1 VPGAQDRWGQL
12 ADPGAPRYEAINA
25 DFPYGTEQPERG
37 SIADL
42 RRRMERLPP
51 GHPSSPYND
60 DMTPKPPVARLKN
73 LELPLHGTEQNS
85 NGASAGTAHE
95 PAEDGLADTRT
106 ASATSTWAS
115 AANTARPVS
124 ASTPRPV
131 SASTPRPVS
140 ASTPRPVS
148 ASTPRPVSA
157 STPRPVSASTPRP
170 APESTTTTASASN
183 GASGRNR
190 VASTLGTAE
199 QLLTRARLV
208 TAGEPPE
215 TAEEPESVAGEPDGN
230 GLDGSALDPNGL
242 DANGLDA
249 NGLDGSAEGPRAVS
263 GWLSTPTWADT
274 DLGTADGAAGLTSQ
288 EGTASWNTPAWDDA
302 PSWDDAPDLESAPDL
317 NDASSNGASHEWSE
331 PEPGADTL
339 THATIEPNPGR
350 AADEPRTGPDG
361 SWEWNGRYLTPDE
374 SRIAD
379 EALGR
384 CRIAEGRNVFGG
396 YGHSGL
402 TPAMRRIEAQLEHGQ
417 LLAETET
424 SALKPADSFKQK
436 LADLIMRHP
445 DKSAEELAL
454 EVHDGIRYAFIFD
467 AEHYADG
474 TLQAHSR
481 FKGNGFDLEVRRNC
495 WQNQEYKGINSRWRD
510 PAHDLV
516 FEVQFH
522 TAASWEVSQRA
533 HSLYEAITDPATPPE
548 ERARLRSIYA
558 EMSAAVPVPRGCA
571 TIPAYRK
578 EG

>member
-1 VPGAQDRWGQL
+1 MPGAQDRWGQL
-12 ADPGAPRYEAINA
+12 AEPGAPRYEAINS
-25 DFPYGTEQPERG
+25 DSPYGTEQPERG

-73 LELPLHGTEQNS
+73 LELPLHGNEQNG

-95 PAEDGLADTRT
+95 PAEDGLADRGT

-115 AANTARPVS
+115 AANTAMPVSTSTARPVS
-124 ASTPRPV
+124 PRPA
-131 SASTPRPVS
+131 SASTVS
-140 ASTPRPVS
+140 ANTVS
-148 ASTPRPVSA
+148 ANTA
-157 STPRPVSASTPRP
+157 RP

-190 VASTLGTAE
+190 VASTPGTAE
-199 QLLTRARLV
+199 QLLTRDRLV
-208 TAGEPPE
+208 TAGEPHE
-215 TAEEPESVAGEPDGN
+215 TAEPESVAGEPDGN
-230 GLDGSALDPNGL
+230 GLDG
-242 DANGLDA
+242 
-249 NGLDGSAEGPRAVS
+249 NGLDGSAEGPRGVP

-274 DLGTADGAAGLTSQ
+274 NLGTADGEAAVTSQ
-288 EGTASWNTPAWDDA
+288 DGTASWNTPGWDDA
-302 PSWDDAPDLESAPDL
+302 PSWDDAPDLDSTPDLDSAPDL
-317 NDASSNGASHEWSE
+317 DSTPDLNGASSNGASHEWSE

-339 THATIEPNPGR
+339 THATIEPNLGR

-417 LLAETET
+417 LLAETER

-495 WQNQEYKGINSRWRD
+495 WQSQEYKGINSRWRD

-522 TAASWEVSQRA
+522 TAASWDVSQRG
-533 HSLYEAITDPATPPE
+533 HSLYEAIADPATPPE

>member
-12 ADPGAPRYEAINA
+12 AEPGAPRYEAINA

-85 NGASAGTAHE
+85 NGAGTAHE
-95 PAEDGLADTRT
+95 PAEDGLADTRA
-106 ASATSTWAS
+106 ASATWTS

-124 ASTPRPV
+124 ASTASPV
-131 SASTPRPVS
+131 SARPTS
-140 ASTPRPVS
+140 AGT
-148 ASTPRPVSA
+148 A
-157 STPRPVSASTPRP
+157 RP
-170 APESTTTTASASN
+170 APENTTTTASASN

-199 QLLTRARLV
+199 QLLTRDRLV
-208 TAGEPPE
+208 TADEPHE
-215 TAEEPESVAGEPDGN
+215 IAEEPESVAGEPDGN
-230 GLDGSALDPNGL
+230 GLDGD
-242 DANGLDA
+242 
-249 NGLDGSAEGPRAVS
+249 GLDGDGLDSDGLGGNGLGGSAERRGVS

-274 DLGTADGAAGLTSQ
+274 DLGTADGEADLASQ
-288 EGTASWNTPAWDDA
+288 DGTASWNTPGWDDA
-302 PSWDDAPDLESAPDL
+302 PSWDDAPDLDSAPDL
-317 NDASSNGASHEWSE
+317 NGASSNGASHEWSE
-331 PEPGADTL
+331 PGPGADTL

-350 AADEPRTGPDG
+350 AADEPLTGPDG

-402 TPAMRRIEAQLEHGQ
+402 TPAMRRIEAQLEHGH
-417 LLAETET
+417 LLAETE
-424 SALKPADSFKQK
+424 SPALKPADGFKQK

-522 TAASWEVSQRA
+522 TAASWDVSQRA

>member
-12 ADPGAPRYEAINA
+12 AEPGAPRYEAINA

-85 NGASAGTAHE
+85 NGASAGTAHK
-95 PAEDGLADTRT
+95 PAEDGLADTRA
-106 ASATSTWAS
+106 ASATSTRTS
-115 AANTARPVS
+115 AANAARPVS
-124 ASTPRPV
+124 ASTASPV
-131 SASTPRPVS
+131 SARPTS
-140 ASTPRPVS
+140 AGT
-148 ASTPRPVSA
+148 A
-157 STPRPVSASTPRP
+157 RP

-199 QLLTRARLV
+199 QLLTRDRLV
-208 TAGEPPE
+208 TADEPHE
-215 TAEEPESVAGEPDGN
+215 IAEEPESVAGEPDGN
-230 GLDGSALDPNGL
+230 GLDGDGLDGNGL
-242 DANGLDA
+242 DGNGLDG
-249 NGLDGSAEGPRAVS
+249 NGLDGSAEGPHDVS

-274 DLGTADGAAGLTSQ
+274 DLGTADGEADLTSQ
-288 EGTASWNTPAWDDA
+288 DGTASWNTPGWDDA
-302 PSWDDAPDLESAPDL
+302 PSWDDAPDLDSAPDL
-317 NDASSNGASHEWSE
+317 NGASSNGASHEWNE

-350 AADEPRTGPDG
+350 AADEPLTGPDG

-402 TPAMRRIEAQLEHGQ
+402 TPAMRRIEAQLEHGH
-417 LLAETET
+417 LLAETEI

-522 TAASWEVSQRA
+522 TAASWDVSQRG

>member
-12 ADPGAPRYEAINA
+12 AEPGAPRYERINA
-25 DFPYGTEQPERG
+25 DFSYSPEQPERG

-60 DMTPKPPVARLKN
+60 DMTPKAPVTRLKN
-73 LELPLHGTEQNS
+73 LELPLHGSEQGG
-85 NGASAGTAHE
+85 NGASASTVRD
-95 PAEDGLADTRT
+95 PAEDSVAWTRAAPASSARAST
-106 ASATSTWAS
+106 ASA
-115 AANTARPVS
+115 ARPAS
-124 ASTPRPV
+124 ASTTAPV
-131 SASTPRPVS
+131 PAST
-140 ASTPRPVS
+140 A
-148 ASTPRPVSA
+148 A
-157 STPRPVSASTPRP
+157 P
-170 APESTTTTASASN
+170 APTSTAATAPVSN
-183 GASGRNR
+183 GATGRNR
-190 VASTLGTAE
+190 VGSTFGTAE
-199 QLLTRARLV
+199 RLLTRDRLL
-208 TAGEPPE
+208 TADEPYE
-215 TAEEPESVAGEPDGN
+215 TDEEPAIVASEPDGDGGDAPYGG
-230 GLDGSALDPNGL
+230 GLDGSAD
-242 DANGLDA
+242 
-249 NGLDGSAEGPRAVS
+249 GPRDVS

-274 DLGTADGAAGLTSQ
+274 DLGTADAPASPASEDGAASWD
-288 EGTASWNTPAWDDA
+288 TAG
-302 PSWDDAPDLESAPDL
+302 WDDAPDRGSAPDL
-317 NDASSNGASHEWSE
+317 DGASGNGTGSEWSE

-339 THATIEPNPGR
+339 THATIEPDPGR
-350 AADEPRTGPDG
+350 STDEPLTGPDG
-361 SWEWNGRYLTPDE
+361 SWEWHGRYLTPDE
-374 SRIAD
+374 SRIAE

-417 LLAETET
+417 LLADTEAR
-424 SALKPADSFKQK
+424 ALKPADSFKRK
-436 LADLIMRHP
+436 LADLILRHP

-495 WQNQEYKGINSRWRD
+495 WQSREYKGINSRWRD

-522 TAASWEVSQRA
+522 TAASWEVSERA

-558 EMSAAVPVPRGCA
+558 GMSAAVPVPRGCGN
-571 TIPAYRK
+571 IPDYRK

>member
-1 VPGAQDRWGQL
+1 
-12 ADPGAPRYEAINA
+12 
-25 DFPYGTEQPERG
+25 
-37 SIADL
+37 
-42 RRRMERLPP
+42 MERLPP

-60 DMTPKPPVARLKN
+60 DMTPKPPVAWLKN
-73 LELPLHGTEQNS
+73 LELPLHGSEQNS

-95 PAEDGLADTRT
+95 PAEDGPADART

-115 AANTARPVS
+115 AANTVMPVSASTARPVSARPVS
-124 ASTPRPV
+124 ASTA
-131 SASTPRPVS
+131 SASTGS
-140 ASTPRPVS
+140 ASTGS
-148 ASTPRPVSA
+148 ASA
-157 STPRPVSASTPRP
+157 ARP
-170 APESTTTTASASN
+170 APESTPTTASASN
-183 GASGRNR
+183 GASGRDR

-199 QLLTRARLV
+199 QLLTRDRLV
-208 TAGEPPE
+208 TAGEPHE
-215 TAEEPESVAGEPDGN
+215 TAEEPESFAGEPDGDDLDGN
-230 GLDGSALDPNGL
+230 DLDGST
-242 DANGLDA
+242 
-249 NGLDGSAEGPRAVS
+249 EGPRGVS

-274 DLGTADGAAGLTSQ
+274 DLGTADGEADLTSQ
-288 EGTASWNTPAWDDA
+288 DGAASWNTPGWDDA
-302 PSWDDAPDLESAPDL
+302 PSWDDAPDLDSAPDL
-317 NDASSNGASHEWSE
+317 DNAPDLDSAPGLNGASSNGASQDWSE
-331 PEPGADTL
+331 LEPGADTL

-417 LLAETET
+417 LLPETEN

-533 HSLYEAITDPATPPE
+533 HGLYEAITDPATPPE

>member
-1 VPGAQDRWGQL
+1 MPGAQDRWGQL
-12 ADPGAPRYEAINA
+12 AEPGAPRYERINA

-73 LELPLHGTEQNS
+73 LELPLHGNEQSS
-85 NGASAGTAHE
+85 NGGSAGTAHA
-95 PAEDGLADTRT
+95 PAEDSVAEDSVAETRT
-106 ASATSTWAS
+106 ASASSTRAPLTSTV
-115 AANTARPVS
+115 RPAS
-124 ASTPRPV
+124 ASTAAPA
-131 SASTPRPVS
+131 SASTEAPAS
-140 ASTPRPVS
+140 ASTAAPAS
-148 ASTPRPVSA
+148 ASTARSASA
-157 STPRPVSASTPRP
+157 STTA
-170 APESTTTTASASN
+170 TASASSSNN
-183 GASGRNR
+183 GANGRSHA
-190 VASTLGTAE
+190 ASTLGTAE
-199 QLLTRARLV
+199 RLLTRDRLV
-208 TAGEPPE
+208 TAGEPYE
-215 TAEEPESVAGEPDGN
+215 TAAEP
-230 GLDGSALDPNGL
+230 GSAADGPGGGGPAGDGL
-242 DANGLDA
+242 G
-249 NGLDGSAEGPRAVS
+249 GPAEGPRDTS
-263 GWLSTPTWADT
+263 GWLSTPTWADA
-274 DLGTADGAAGLTSQ
+274 DLGTTDGPVSPTSQ
-288 EGTASWNTPAWDDA
+288 DGEATWNTGWDDT
-302 PSWDDAPDLESAPDL
+302 PSWDETPDLDSAPDL
-317 NDASSNGASHEWSE
+317 DDASSNGSGHEWGE

-339 THATIEPNPGR
+339 THATIEPSPGR
-350 AADEPRTGPDG
+350 AADEPLTGPDG
-361 SWEWNGRYLTPDE
+361 SWEWNGRYLTPEE

-417 LLAETET
+417 LLADTEGC
-424 SALKPADSFKQK
+424 ALKPADSFKRK
-436 LADLIMRHP
+436 LADLILRQP

-454 EVHDGIRYAFIFD
+454 EVHDGIRYTFIFD

-495 WQNQEYKGINSRWRD
+495 WQNREYKGINCRWRD

-516 FEVQFH
+516 FEVRFH
-522 TAASWEVSQRA
+522 TTASWDLSERA

-558 EMSAAVPVPRGCA
+558 GMSDAVPVPRGCSN
-571 TIPAYRK
+571 IPDYRR

>member
-1 VPGAQDRWGQL
+1 
-12 ADPGAPRYEAINA
+12 
-25 DFPYGTEQPERG
+25 
-37 SIADL
+37 
-42 RRRMERLPP
+42 MERLPP

-73 LELPLHGTEQNS
+73 LELPLHGSEQNS
-85 NGASAGTAHE
+85 NGASTGTGTVAHE

-106 ASATSTWAS
+106 ASATSTRAS

-131 SASTPRPVS
+131 SARPVS
-140 ASTPRPVS
+140 AST
-148 ASTPRPVSA
+148 A
-157 STPRPVSASTPRP
+157 RP

-190 VASTLGTAE
+190 LASTLGTAE
-199 QLLTRARLV
+199 QLLTRDRLV
-208 TAGEPPE
+208 TADEPHE

-230 GLDGSALDPNGL
+230 GLDSNGL
-242 DANGLDA
+242 DS
-249 NGLDGSAEGPRAVS
+249 SAEGPRDIS

-274 DLGTADGAAGLTSQ
+274 RLGTEDSETGLTSQ
-288 EGTASWNTPAWDDA
+288 DGTASWNTPGWDDA
-302 PSWDDAPDLESAPDL
+302 PSWDDAPGLDSATDLDSAPDL
-317 NDASSNGASHEWSE
+317 NGASSNGASHDWSE

-350 AADEPRTGPDG
+350 AADEPLTGPDG

-417 LLAETET
+417 LLAETES

-467 AEHYADG
+467 SEHYADG

-495 WQNQEYKGINSRWRD
+495 WQSREYKGINSRWRD

-522 TAASWEVSQRA
+522 TAASWDVSQRG

>member
-1 VPGAQDRWGQL
+1 
-12 ADPGAPRYEAINA
+12 
-25 DFPYGTEQPERG
+25 
-37 SIADL
+37 
-42 RRRMERLPP
+42 MERLPP

-73 LELPLHGTEQNS
+73 LELPLHGNEQSS
-85 NGASAGTAHE
+85 NGASASGATSSTTA
-95 PAEDGLADTRT
+95 PAANSTKPPAASTPRP
-106 ASATSTWAS
+106 ASASTPIPTSAS
-115 AANTARPVS
+115 TPIPTSASTPIPTS
-124 ASTPRPV
+124 ASTPRPT
-131 SASTPRPVS
+131 SAGT
-140 ASTPRPVS
+140 A
-148 ASTPRPVSA
+148 
-157 STPRPVSASTPRP
+157 RP
-170 APESTTTTASASN
+170 APESSTSTAAAASN
-183 GASGRNR
+183 GSSGRNR
-190 VASTLGTAE
+190 VPGTLGAAE
-199 QLLTRARLV
+199 PLLTRRRLV
-208 TAGEPPE
+208 TADEPYQP
-215 TAEEPESVAGEPDGN
+215 AKEPEGTADEPDG
-230 GLDGSALDPNGL
+230 
-242 DANGLDA
+242 
-249 NGLDGSAEGPRAVS
+249 VS

-274 DLGTADGAAGLTSQ
+274 ELDTADAPADLPSEDGVSNW
-288 EGTASWNTPAWDDA
+288 STPGWDDA
-302 PSWDDAPDLESAPDL
+302 PSWDDAPDLET
-317 NDASSNGASHEWSE
+317 ASSNGAGHEWSE
-331 PEPGADTL
+331 PEQGADTL
-339 THATIEPNPGR
+339 THAIIKADPGAAGDADREDEEPS
-350 AADEPRTGPDG
+350 TGPDG

-417 LLAETET
+417 LLADTES

-436 LADLIMRHP
+436 LADMILRHP

-454 EVHDGIRYAFIFD
+454 EVHDGIRYTFIFD

-481 FKGNGFDLEVRRNC
+481 LKGSGFDLEVRRNC
-495 WQNQEYKGINSRWRD
+495 WQNRDYKGINSRWRD

-522 TAASWEVSQRA
+522 TAASWDVSQRG

-548 ERARLRSIYA
+548 ERARLRSTYA
-558 EMSAAVPVPRGCA
+558 EMSATVPVPRGTT

>member
-12 ADPGAPRYEAINA
+12 AEPGASRYEAINA

-73 LELPLHGTEQNS
+73 LELPLHGSEQNS
-85 NGASAGTAHE
+85 NGASASAGTAHE

-106 ASATSTWAS
+106 ASASSTRAS

-124 ASTPRPV
+124 AST
-131 SASTPRPVS
+131 
-140 ASTPRPVS
+140 
-148 ASTPRPVSA
+148 
-157 STPRPVSASTPRP
+157 VSASTPRP
-170 APESTTTTASASN
+170 APESTTATASASN

-190 VASTLGTAE
+190 LASTLGTDE
-199 QLLTRARLV
+199 QLLTRDRLI
-208 TAGEPPE
+208 TADEPHE
-215 TAEEPESVAGEPDGN
+215 TAEEPESAAGEPDGN
-230 GLDGSALDPNGL
+230 GLDANGL

-249 NGLDGSAEGPRAVS
+249 NGLDGSAEGPRDIS
-263 GWLSTPTWADT
+263 GWLSTPTWADHH
-274 DLGTADGAAGLTSQ
+274 LGTEDSETGLTSQ
-288 EGTASWNTPAWDDA
+288 DGTASWNTPGWDDA
-302 PSWDDAPDLESAPDL
+302 PSWDDAPGLDSATDLDSAPDL
-317 NDASSNGASHEWSE
+317 NGASSNGASHDWSE

-350 AADEPRTGPDG
+350 AADEPLTGPDG

-417 LLAETET
+417 LLAETES

-467 AEHYADG
+467 SEHYADG

-495 WQNQEYKGINSRWRD
+495 WQSREYKGINSRWRD

-522 TAASWEVSQRA
+522 TAASWDVSQRG

>member
-1 VPGAQDRWGQL
+1 
-12 ADPGAPRYEAINA
+12 
-25 DFPYGTEQPERG
+25 
-37 SIADL
+37 
-42 RRRMERLPP
+42 MERLPP

-85 NGASAGTAHE
+85 NGASTGTGTAHE

-106 ASATSTWAS
+106 ASANWTRAS
-115 AANTARPVS
+115 AANTARPES

-131 SASTPRPVS
+131 PARPASAST
-140 ASTPRPVS
+140 A
-148 ASTPRPVSA
+148 
-157 STPRPVSASTPRP
+157 RP

-183 GASGRNR
+183 GASGRDR

-199 QLLTRARLV
+199 QLLTRDRLV
-208 TAGEPPE
+208 TAGEPHE
-215 TAEEPESVAGEPDGN
+215 TAEEPESVAGEWDGN
-230 GLDGSALDPNGL
+230 GLDG
-242 DANGLDA
+242 
-249 NGLDGSAEGPRAVS
+249 NGLDGSAEGPRGVS

-274 DLGTADGAAGLTSQ
+274 DLGTADGDADLTSQ
-288 EGTASWNTPAWDDA
+288 DGPASWNTPGWDDA
-302 PSWDDAPDLESAPDL
+302 PSWDDAPDLDSGPDL
-317 NDASSNGASHEWSE
+317 HSVPDLDSVPDLHSATDLNGASSDGASHEWSE

-417 LLAETET
+417 LLPETES
-424 SALKPADSFKQK
+424 SALKPADGFKQK

-495 WQNQEYKGINSRWRD
+495 WQHQEYKGINSRWRD

-522 TAASWEVSQRA
+522 TAASWDVSQRG

>member
-12 ADPGAPRYEAINA
+12 AEPGAPRYEAING
-25 DFPYGTEQPERG
+25 DYPYANEQPERG

-51 GHPSSPYND
+51 GHPSSPYDD

-73 LELPLHGTEQNS
+73 LELPLHGTEQS
-85 NGASAGTAHE
+85 GNGARAGTAHE

-106 ASATSTWAS
+106 ASATSTRAS

-124 ASTPRPV
+124 ASTARPAP
-131 SASTPRPVS
+131 AST
-140 ASTPRPVS
+140 A
-148 ASTPRPVSA
+148 
-157 STPRPVSASTPRP
+157 RP
-170 APESTTTTASASN
+170 APESATTTASASN
-183 GASGRNR
+183 GASGRIR
-190 VASTLGTAE
+190 LASTLGTAE
-199 QLLTRARLV
+199 QLLTRDRLV
-208 TAGEPPE
+208 TAPEPHE
-215 TAEEPESVAGEPDGN
+215 TAEEPESVAGEPDRDGLDGDGLDGN
-230 GLDGSALDPNGL
+230 GLDG
-242 DANGLDA
+242 
-249 NGLDGSAEGPRAVS
+249 NGLDGNGLDHSAERPRDIS
-263 GWLSTPTWADT
+263 SWLSTPTWADT
-274 DLGTADGAAGLTSQ
+274 DLGTEDGPVSPTSQDGA
-288 EGTASWNTPAWDDA
+288 ASWNTPGWDDA
-302 PSWDDAPDLESAPDL
+302 PSWDDAPDLDSAPDL
-317 NDASSNGASHEWSE
+317 DGASSNEASHDWSE

-339 THATIEPNPGR
+339 THATIEPNPGG
-350 AADEPRTGPDG
+350 AADEPLTRPDG

-417 LLAETET
+417 LLAETE
-424 SALKPADSFKQK
+424 SCALKPADSFKQK
-436 LADLIMRHP
+436 LADLILRHP

-522 TAASWEVSQRA
+522 TAASWDVSRRA

-548 ERARLRSIYA
+548 ERARQRSVYA
-558 EMSAAVPVPRGCA
+558 EMSATVPVPRGCA

-578 EG
+578 SS

>member
-1 VPGAQDRWGQL
+1 MPGAQDRWGQL
-12 ADPGAPRYEAINA
+12 AEPGAPRYA
-25 DFPYGTEQPERG
+25 DFPYGAEQPERG

-60 DMTPKPPVARLKN
+60 DMSPKPPVARLKN
-73 LELPLHGTEQNS
+73 LELPLHGTEQSS

-95 PAEDGLADTRT
+95 PAEDVLADTRAASASST
-106 ASATSTWAS
+106 SVSATSATPAPASATRPT
-115 AANTARPVS
+115 AAG
-124 ASTPRPV
+124 
-131 SASTPRPVS
+131 
-140 ASTPRPVS
+140 
-148 ASTPRPVSA
+148 
-157 STPRPVSASTPRP
+157 
-170 APESTTTTASASN
+170 TTTTAASTATPASTTSN
-183 GASGRNR
+183 GANGRNH
-190 VASTLGTAE
+190 VTSTLGTAE
-199 QLLTRARLV
+199 RLLTRDRPV
-208 TAGEPPE
+208 TAADPYE
-215 TAEEPESVAGEPDGN
+215 TAEEPGSAAREPDDGPE
-230 GLDGSALDPNGL
+230 GDELDGSPG
-242 DANGLDA
+242 
-249 NGLDGSAEGPRAVS
+249 GPRDMS

-274 DLGTADGAAGLTSQ
+274 DVRTADGLASPASQ
-288 EGTASWNTPAWDDA
+288 ASQDDGASWNAAGWDDA
-302 PSWDDAPDLESAPDL
+302 PSLDSAPGPDG
-317 NDASSNGASHEWSE
+317 ASSNGASEDWSE

-339 THATIEPNPGR
+339 THAKIEGDPGR
-350 AADEPRTGPDG
+350 AADEPLTRPDG
-361 SWEWNGRYLTPDE
+361 SWEWNGRYLTPEE

-417 LLAETET
+417 LLADTEGC
-424 SALKPADSFKQK
+424 ALKHADSFKRK
-436 LADLIMRHP
+436 LADLILRHP

-467 AEHYADG
+467 DEHYADG

-495 WQNQEYKGINSRWRD
+495 WPSREYKGINTRWRD

-522 TAASWEVSQRA
+522 TAASWDVSERA
-533 HSLYEAITDPATPPE
+533 HGLYEAITDPATPPE
-548 ERARLRSIYA
+548 ERARLRSVYA
-558 EMSAAVPVPRGCA
+558 GMSAAVPVPRGCGN
-571 TIPAYRK
+571 IPDYRR